1 MNTNNA
7 WPRWGSFTAKLT
19 GLAVIWL
26 GVLTTASLDASTD
39 YGPAIWRPTCN
50 ANWWTDPA
58 TACAY
63 YGEAGPGGHYFCV
76 IHDMEG
82 YYLAT
87 ISYFN
92 SCSTTDRS
100 VFYAVNG
107 LQNGSDGTHNS
118 DSDPDSPAGEITQMV
133 REANYAYHALCW
145 NPYMWGTEHEG
156 WASNPA
162 WYSEEM
168 YQASAALQSHLCT
181 VGGIPKDRNH
191 IIGHDEWKNAN
202 WKNWM
207 AANFP
212 RINTDCNTH
221 TDPGPYWD
229 WTHFMALIAGT
240 STAKAQITS
249 PTPGS
254 TFSSTSATFAWNTG
268 SGVTDYWLYAGNSA
282 GAYDIY
288 GGEQGTALSH
298 TVSGIPTDGRTIYV
312 RLYSLIN
319 GAWQYYDYT
328 YKAFTVTSTATKA
341 QITSP
346 TPGSTFSSSSATFAW
361 NIGSGVAD
369 YWLYVGNSA
378 GAYDIYGGEQGTA
391 LSHMASGIPTDG
403 RTIYV
408 RLYSL
413 INGAWQYYDYTYKAF
428 TVTSTATKAQITSP
442 TPGSTFSSSS
452 VAFTWST
459 GSGVTDYWLYVGN
472 SAGAY
477 DIYGGEQGTALS
489 HTVSGIPTD
498 GRTIYVRLWS
508 NLNSG
513 WQYNEYTYTAFTGTS
528 AAKAQMT
535 SPANGSTFSSSSVN
549 FNWNT
554 GSGVSEYYLY
564 VGNSAGAYDIYLG
577 DQGTALA
584 RTVSGIPTDGRTI
597 YVRLWSSLSSG
608 WQYND
613 YTYTAS
619 TGGQLT
625 DSQKQQIMLGMV
637 NQYRGS
643 LPAEAVLGVIFQ
655 EGGEGAFYT
664 AGYVHDSWYS
674 ASDAPWAQ
682 PNDNGDGIMQV
693 TSASGYHERS
703 GTYSDTQ
710 LGYDHAIHDGSD
722 FLQVQFGNY
731 GTAWEAILHYNGG
744 AGTLYIYKNGMGDPN
759 YLGHVADNLG
769 SLVPRMFG
777 ISNSTLLQELNA
789 AQLIVNKYL
798 NDPVIQSG
806 QPPQYY
812 ATYQAQLDAELHR
825 L

>member
-391 LSHMASGIPTDG
+391 LSH
-403 RTIYV
+403 
-408 RLYSL
+408 
-413 INGAWQYYDYTYKAF
+413 
-428 TVTSTATKAQITSP
+428 
-442 TPGSTFSSSS
+442 
-452 VAFTWST
+452 
-459 GSGVTDYWLYVGN
+459 
-472 SAGAY
+472 
-477 DIYGGEQGTALS
+477 
-489 HTVSGIPTD
+489 TVSGIPTD